1 MRARL
6 EAIMN
11 EHGEDLVLVRRE
23 SGEEIPVRAF
33 LQPFLKEQEELPVT
47 ATPLGAVSD
56 QRWLYIGPAATELEP
71 GDWIR
76 FQEKCYAVQEA
87 MTICFRQRALY
98 GRAILR
104 RKKKGGKL

>member
-1 MRARL
+1 MRAQL
-6 EAIMN
+6 EAIMS

-23 SGEEIPVRAF
+23 SGEELSIRAF
-33 LQPFLKEQEELPVT
+33 LQPLLKEREDLPVT

-56 QRWLYIGPAATELEP
+56 QRWLYIGPAAVELEP

-76 FQEKCYAVQEA
+76 TGGECYTVQEA
-87 MTICFRQRALY
+87 MAVCFHRQALY

-104 RKKKGGKL
+104 RKKKGDKA

>member
-1 MRARL
+1 MRAQL
-6 EAIMN
+6 EAIMK
-11 EHGEDLVLVRRE
+11 EHGEDLLLVRRE

-33 LQPFLKEQEELPVT
+33 LLPFLKEREDLPVT
-47 ATPLGAVSD
+47 ATPLGVVSD

-76 FQEKCYAVQEA
+76 FQGECYAVQEA
-87 MTICFRQRALY
+87 MTICFRREAIY

-104 RKKKGGKL
+104 RKKKGAVV